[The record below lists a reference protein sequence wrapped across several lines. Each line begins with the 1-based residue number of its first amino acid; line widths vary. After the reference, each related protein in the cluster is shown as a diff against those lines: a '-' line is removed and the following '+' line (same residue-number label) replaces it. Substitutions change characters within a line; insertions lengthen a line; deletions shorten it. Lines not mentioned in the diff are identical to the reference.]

1 MKSREGGSCGPQPAL
16 LSQLLFGWLAL
27 CLYMQCGGA
36 RGVEPLQVT
45 PDTLCAQVEVAHV
58 AGAHIVGAKV
68 VGALVVGPH
77 VAHACGEAAAGA
89 VGAAGG
95 FRG

>member
-1 MKSREGGSCGPQPAL
+1 VKSREGGSCGPQPAL

-36 RGVEPLQVT
+36 RCVEPLQVT

-58 AGAHIVGAKV
+58 AGAHIVGA
-68 VGALVVGPH
+68 LVVGPH

-95 FRG
+95 FSG